1 MPAVQRR
8 SRQDAGGTKEQTRCG
23 RLRFTGMFWRIYRRL
38 LWASRGRLALA
49 ILAVASGATV
59 CAALVNLE
67 LDSSDKLTREFRTL
81 GANVIV
87 APATMAGESAT
98 MEQQVMDQIGDGIG
112 VSEAAEIV
120 AASPYLYLAAQAGE
134 PAHAVPV
141 IVAGAW
147 LDQVAR
153 INSWWQ
159 VQGQPVTDRDDAEHC
174 MAGRAAASSLH
185 LAPGDRVNLRHAG
198 REYSCTVAGVVTAGG
213 SEDSQI
219 FVSLA
224 AAQHLAGR
232 EGRISLVQL
241 SVRGDTPEVESVVR
255 HLGGALPGLEVR
267 PVRQLAA
274 AEGRLLERIRGL
286 LVATVVLI
294 LALSALGVL
303 AAMAGLALER
313 RSDVGL
319 MKALGGSVRSIM
331 RLFLA
336 EAATVGVLGGVIGSG
351 AGLLVAQWIGRSV
364 FAAAVTPRLEV
375 APLTVAVMV
384 MVSLAGALPL
394 RLLGRVRPAEILR
407 NE

>member
-1 MPAVQRR
+1 
-8 SRQDAGGTKEQTRCG
+8 
-23 RLRFTGMFWRIYRRL
+23 MFWRIYKRL

-49 ILAVASGATV
+49 IVAVASGATV

-98 MEQQVMDQIGDGIG
+98 MEQRVIDQIGDPIGDGIG
-112 VSEAAEIV
+112 GSTGAPEAAEIV

-134 PAHAVPV
+134 PTHAVPV

-153 INSWWQ
+153 MNSWWQ
-159 VQGQPVTDRDDAEHC
+159 VQGQRVTERDDPARC

-185 LAPGDRVNLRHAG
+185 LAPGDRVKLRHDG
-198 REYSCTVAGVVTAGG
+198 RELSCAVAGVVTAGG

-224 AAQHLAGR
+224 AAQHLSGR
-232 EGRISLVQL
+232 EGRISLVQM
-241 SVRGDTPEVESVVR
+241 SVRGDAPEIDGVVQR
-255 HLGGALPGLEVR
+255 LAGALPGLEVR

-286 LVATVVLI
+286 LVATVLLI
-294 LALSALGVL
+294 LVLSALGVL

-336 EAATVGVLGGVIGSG
+336 EAATVGVLGGIIGSG

-364 FAAAVTPRLEV
+364 FSAAVTPRLVV
-375 APLTVAVMV
+375 APVTVAVMV
-384 MVSLAGALPL
+384 MVALAGALPL